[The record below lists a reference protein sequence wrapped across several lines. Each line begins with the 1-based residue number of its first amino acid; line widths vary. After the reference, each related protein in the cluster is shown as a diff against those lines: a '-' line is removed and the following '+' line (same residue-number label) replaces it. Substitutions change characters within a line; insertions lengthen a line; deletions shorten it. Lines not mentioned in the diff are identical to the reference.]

1 VAARNDCIAD
11 GGLDAFLKRLL
22 EVVKAGFA
30 GGCYGKASALK
41 WLIALR
47 PIPSNGSYPGLAAG
61 GGDENV
67 LASEGDLVQS
77 S

>member
-41 WLIALR
+41 WLIALTHSIER
-47 PIPSNGSYPGLAAG
+47 KLSGTRCWRRR
-61 GGDENV
+61 
-67 LASEGDLVQS
+67 
-77 S
+77 